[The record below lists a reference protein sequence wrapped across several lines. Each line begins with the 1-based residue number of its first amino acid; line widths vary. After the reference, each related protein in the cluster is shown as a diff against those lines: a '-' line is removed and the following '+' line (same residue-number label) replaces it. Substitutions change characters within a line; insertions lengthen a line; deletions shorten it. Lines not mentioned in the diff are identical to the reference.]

1 MSDQTIAPETGAPE
15 TGAPET
21 GAAETGAQDSKLP
34 FQAEVSRLLDIV
46 ANALYSDKEVF
57 LRELISNAAD
67 ACDRLRYAAITEPSL
82 TEGGTELAIR
92 LIVDKEART
101 LTVSDT
107 GIGMNRDELIENL
120 GTIARSGTSAF
131 LSKLGDA
138 KKDVNL
144 IGQFGVGF
152 YAAFM
157 VADRV
162 EVVSRRAG
170 EAQGWRWLSEGK
182 GEFSVGPVDKTTHGT
197 DITLHLKEGESEF
210 LEEYRL
216 RQIVT
221 RYSDHIAVPI
231 RFGTEADAAN
241 LNHAAALWT
250 RPKSEITENEYKEF
264 YHHVAHAF
272 DDPWATLH
280 WRAEGVID
288 YTALLFVP
296 KTKPFDLSDPGR
308 KHGVKLYVRRVF
320 ITEGT
325 EGLIPPYLRF
335 LRGVVE
341 SEDLPLNISRE
352 MLQLS
357 PILSKIRSGV
367 TKRVLSD
374 LAKRAENAEDYAE
387 FWNNFGPV
395 LKEGLYEDHEN
406 RAELFKAARFRSTA
420 GEGLIS
426 LADYVGRMRPGQEAI
441 YFLTGDN
448 VANLRNSP
456 HVEGFLSRGIE
467 VLLLTDS
474 IDEFWPQ
481 MAHEYEGKPLRSV
494 TRAGDDLSKVELLDG
509 KKDEAAEKPSEGE
522 TSSLIALIKLVLGE
536 AVKDV
541 KTSPTLT
548 ESAVRLVA
556 AEGAPDIHLERLLRM
571 HGQLQ
576 EKMAHVL
583 EINPGHKLIRE
594 MARRAS
600 ADGASDALSDRI
612 WLLLDQARILEG
624 DSVLDPAA
632 FAKRLAGVMEGG
644 I

>member
-1 MSDQTIAPETGAPE
+1 MSD
-15 TGAPET
+15 
-21 GAAETGAQDSKLP
+21 AQESKLP

-67 ACDRLRYAAITEPSL
+67 ACDRLRYAAITRP
-82 TEGGTELAIR
+82 ELLEDGAEMGIR
-92 LIVDKEART
+92 LVVAKDVRT
-101 LTVSDT
+101 LTISDT
-107 GIGMNRDELIENL
+107 GIGMSRDELIANL
-120 GTIARSGTSAF
+120 GTIAKSGTSAF
-131 LSKLGDA
+131 LSTLGEA
-138 KKDVNL
+138 KKDLSL

-162 EVVSRRAG
+162 EVVSRHAG
-170 EAQGWRWLSEGK
+170 EAEAWRWASEGK
-182 GEFSVGPVDKTTHGT
+182 GEFTVAPAEKSGRGT
-197 DITLHLKEGESEF
+197 DITLHLKEGEDEF
-210 LEEYRL
+210 LEEWRL

-221 RYSDHIAVPI
+221 KYSDHISVPI
-231 RFGTEADAAN
+231 RFGLEADAQN

-250 RPKSEITENEYKEF
+250 RPKSEITTDDYREF

-272 DDPWATLH
+272 DEPWDTLH

-296 KTKPFDLSDPGR
+296 KTKPFDMGDPNR
-308 KHGVKLYVRRVF
+308 KHGVKLYVKRVF

-357 PILSKIRSGV
+357 PILAKIRSGV
-367 TKRVLSD
+367 TKRVLSE
-374 LAKRAENAEDYAE
+374 LAKRAEKADEYAE
-387 FWNNFGPV
+387 FWGTFGAI
-395 LKEGLYEDHEN
+395 LKEGLYEDREN
-406 RAELFKAARFRSTA
+406 RTELFKAVCFRSTA

-426 LADYVGRMRPGQEAI
+426 LADYVGRMKPDQEAI

-448 VANLRNSP
+448 PAILQNSP
-456 HVEGFLSRGIE
+456 HLEGFLSRGIE

-474 IDEFWPQ
+474 IDEFWPAV
-481 MAHEYEGKPLRSV
+481 AHDYEGKPLRSV
-494 TRAGDDLSKVELLDG
+494 TRAGDDLSKIATAEG
-509 KKDEAAEKPSEGE
+509 KEEDKADAAPEGE
-522 TSSLIALIKLVLGE
+522 IATLIALVKTVLGE

-541 KTSPTLT
+541 KISPTLR

-556 AEGAPDIHLERLLRM
+556 AEGAPDIHLEKLLRM

-576 EKMAHVL
+576 AETPHVL
-583 EINPGHKLIRE
+583 EINAGHRLIRE
-594 MARRAS
+594 MAKHAG
-600 ADGASDALSDRI
+600 AEGASDLLTDRI

-624 DSVLDPAA
+624 DAVIDPNAFARRLASVL
-632 FAKRLAGVMEGG
+632 ESG
-644 I
+644 IG

>member
-1 MSDQTIAPETGAPE
+1 MT
-15 TGAPET
+15 
-21 GAAETGAQDSKLP
+21 AQEESKLP

-67 ACDRLRYAAITEPSL
+67 ACDRLRYAAITRPEL
-82 TEGGTELAIR
+82 TEDGAELGIR
-92 LIVDKEART
+92 LIVDKDART
-101 LTVSDT
+101 LTITDT
-107 GIGMNRDELIENL
+107 GIGMNRDELIQTL
-120 GTIARSGTSAF
+120 GTIAKSGTSAF
-131 LSKLGDA
+131 LSSLGEA
-138 KKDVNL
+138 KKDLSL

-157 VADRV
+157 VSDRV
-162 EVVSRRAG
+162 EVLSRHAG
-170 EAQGWRWLSEGK
+170 EAEAWRWTSEGK
-182 GEFSVGPVDKTTHGT
+182 GEFTVASADKAVRGT
-197 DITLHLKEGESEF
+197 DISLHLKDGEDEF
-210 LEEYRL
+210 LEEWRL

-221 RYSDHIAVPI
+221 KYSDHISVPI
-231 RFGTEADAAN
+231 RYGTDADAQN

-250 RPKSEITENEYKEF
+250 RPKSEITADEYKEF

-272 DDPWATLH
+272 DEPWATLH

-296 KTKPFDLSDPGR
+296 KNKPFDMGDPDR
-308 KHGVKLYVRRVF
+308 KHGVKLYVKRVF

-357 PILSKIRSGV
+357 PVLAKIRAGV
-367 TKRVLSD
+367 TKRVLGD
-374 LAKRAENAEDYAE
+374 LAKRAEKAEDYAE
-387 FWNNFGPV
+387 FWGTFGAV
-395 LKEGLYEDHEN
+395 LKEGLYEDRDN
-406 RAELFKAARFRSTA
+406 KAELFKAVRFRSTD
-420 GEGLIS
+420 GDGLTS
-426 LADYVGRMRPGQEAI
+426 LADYVGRMKPDQEAV

-456 HVEGFLSRGIE
+456 HLEGFLSRGIE

-474 IDEFWPQ
+474 IDEFWPSV
-481 MAHEYEGKPLRSV
+481 AHDYEGKPLRSV
-494 TRAGDDLSKVELLDG
+494 TRAGDDLAKIAPAEG
-509 KKDEAAEKPSEGE
+509 KDAEKTETAPEGE
-522 TSSLIALIKLVLGE
+522 VANLIALIKTVLGE

-541 KTSPTLT
+541 KVSPTLR

-556 AEGAPDIHLERLLRM
+556 AEGAPDIHLEKLLRM

-576 EKMAHVL
+576 TGSAHVL
-583 EINPGHKLIRE
+583 EINAGHRLIRE
-594 MARRAS
+594 MAKRAS
-600 ADGASDALSDRI
+600 ADGAGDTLGDRI

-624 DSVLDPAA
+624 DAVLDPNA
-632 FAKRLAGVMEGG
+632 FARRLAAVLESG
-644 I
+644 ID

>member
-1 MSDQTIAPETGAPE
+1 MTDVQE
-15 TGAPET
+15 
-21 GAAETGAQDSKLP
+21 SKLP

-67 ACDRLRYAAITEPSL
+67 ACDRLRYAAITRP
-82 TEGGTELAIR
+82 ELNEDGADLGIR
-92 LIVDKEART
+92 LVVDKEART
-101 LTVSDT
+101 LTISDT
-107 GIGMNRDELIENL
+107 GIGMNRDELIQNL
-120 GTIARSGTSAF
+120 GTIAKSGTSAF
-131 LSKLGDA
+131 LSSLGDA
-138 KKDVNL
+138 KKDLNL

-157 VADRV
+157 VSDRV
-162 EVVSRRAG
+162 QVVSRHAG
-170 EAQGWRWLSEGK
+170 EAEAWRWSSEGK
-182 GEFSVGPVDKTTHGT
+182 GEFTVAAAEKSIRGT
-197 DITLHLKEGESEF
+197 DITLHLKADEDEF
-210 LEEYRL
+210 LEEWRI

-221 RYSDHIAVPI
+221 KYSDHISVPI
-231 RFGTEADAAN
+231 RFGTEADAEN

-250 RPKSEITENEYKEF
+250 RPKSEITPDQYKEF

-272 DDPWATLH
+272 DEPWATLH

-296 KTKPFDLSDPGR
+296 KTRPFDIGDPGR
-308 KHGVKLYVRRVF
+308 KHGVKLYVKRVF

-357 PILSKIRSGV
+357 PVLAKIRAGV
-367 TKRVLSD
+367 TKRVLNE
-374 LAKRAENAEDYAE
+374 LAKRAENAGDYAE
-387 FWNNFGPV
+387 FWGTFGPII
-395 LKEGLYEDHEN
+395 KEGLYEDRDN
-406 RAELFKAARFRSTA
+406 RAELFKAVRFNSTNSPD
-420 GEGLIS
+420 LIS
-426 LADYVGRMRPGQEAI
+426 IADYVGRMKPDQEAI

-448 VANLRNSP
+448 ITNLRNSP
-456 HVEGFLSRGIE
+456 HLEGFRARGVE

-474 IDEFWPQ
+474 IDEFWPSVT
-481 MAHEYEGKPLRSV
+481 HDYEGKPLRSV
-494 TRAGDDLSKVELLDG
+494 TRAGEDLSKIATADG
-509 KKDEAAEKPSEGE
+509 KDEDKTE
-522 TSSLIALIKLVLGE
+522 TAPENEVSNLIALIKTVLGG

-541 KTSPTLT
+541 KVSPTLR

-556 AEGAPDIHLERLLRM
+556 ADGAPDIHLEKLLRM

-576 EKMAHVL
+576 EASAHVL
-583 EINPGHKLIRE
+583 EINAGHRLIRE

-600 ADGASDALSDRI
+600 TEGAGDSLNDRI
-612 WLLLDQARILEG
+612 WLLLDQARILDG
-624 DSVLDPAA
+624 DAVLDPNA
-632 FAKRLAGVMEGG
+632 FARRLAGVLENGLS
-644 I
+644 

>member
-1 MSDQTIAPETGAPE
+1 MTD
-15 TGAPET
+15 
-21 GAAETGAQDSKLP
+21 AQESKLP

-67 ACDRLRYAAITEPSL
+67 ACDRLRYAAITRPEL
-82 TEGGTELAIR
+82 TEDGAEMGIR

-101 LTVSDT
+101 LTISDA
-107 GIGMNRDELIENL
+107 GIGMNRDELIQNL
-120 GTIARSGTSAF
+120 GTIAKSGTSAF
-131 LSKLGDA
+131 LSTLGDA
-138 KKDVNL
+138 KKDLSL

-157 VADRV
+157 VSDRV
-162 EVVSRRAG
+162 EVVSRHAG
-170 EAQGWRWLSEGK
+170 EAEAWRWASEGK
-182 GEFSVGPVDKTTHGT
+182 GEFTVAAAEKATRGT
-197 DITLHLKEGESEF
+197 DITLHLKAAEDEF
-210 LEEYRL
+210 LEEWRI

-221 RYSDHIAVPI
+221 KYSDHISVPI
-231 RFGTEADAAN
+231 RFGTEAEAEN

-250 RPKSEITENEYKEF
+250 RPKSEITADEYKEF

-272 DDPWATLH
+272 DEPWATLH

-296 KTKPFDLSDPGR
+296 KTKPFDMGDPGR
-308 KHGVKLYVRRVF
+308 KHGVKLYVKRVF

-357 PILSKIRSGV
+357 PVLAKIRAGV
-367 TKRVLSD
+367 TKRVLSE
-374 LAKRAENAEDYAE
+374 LSKRAEKADEYAE
-387 FWNNFGPV
+387 FWSTFGPI
-395 LKEGLYEDHEN
+395 LKEGLYEDRDN
-406 RAELFKAARFRSTA
+406 RAELFKAVRFRSTA
-420 GEGLIS
+420 GEDLIS
-426 LADYVGRMRPGQEAI
+426 IADYVGRMKPDQEAI

-448 VANLRNSP
+448 IANLRNSP
-456 HVEGFLSRGIE
+456 HLEGFRSRGVE

-474 IDEFWPQ
+474 IDEFWPSVV
-481 MAHEYEGKPLRSV
+481 HDFEGKPLRSV
-494 TRAGDDLSKVELLDG
+494 TRAGDDLSKIAPAEG
-509 KKDEAAEKPSEGE
+509 KDEEKTE
-522 TSSLIALIKLVLGE
+522 TAPESDVANLIALIKLTLGE

-541 KTSPTLT
+541 KVSPTLR

-556 AEGAPDIHLERLLRM
+556 AEGAPDIHLEKLLRM

-576 EKMAHVL
+576 EASAHVL
-583 EINPGHKLIRE
+583 EINAGHRLIRE
-594 MARRAS
+594 MAKRAS
-600 ADGASDALSDRI
+600 AAGAGDSLTDRI

-624 DSVLDPAA
+624 DAVLDPNA
-632 FAKRLAGVMEGG
+632 FARRLASVLESG
-644 I
+644 IA

>member
-1 MSDQTIAPETGAPE
+1 MTDQQEA
-15 TGAPET
+15 
-21 GAAETGAQDSKLP
+21 KLP

-67 ACDRLRYAAITEPSL
+67 ACDRLRYAAITRPEL
-82 TEGGTELAIR
+82 TEDGAEMGIR
-92 LIVDKEART
+92 LIVDKDART
-101 LTVSDT
+101 LTIADT
-107 GIGMNRDELIENL
+107 GIGMNRDELIANL
-120 GTIARSGTSAF
+120 GTIAKSGTSAF
-131 LSKLGDA
+131 LSSLGDA
-138 KKDVNL
+138 KKDLNL

-157 VADRV
+157 VSDK
-162 EVVSRRAG
+162 VSVLSRHAG
-170 EAQGWRWLSEGK
+170 EAESWRWVSEGK
-182 GEFSVGPVDKTTHGT
+182 GEFTVASAEKATRGT
-197 DITLHLKEGESEF
+197 EITLHLKEAEDEF
-210 LEEYRL
+210 LEEWRL

-221 RYSDHIAVPI
+221 KYSDHISVPI
-231 RFGTEADAAN
+231 RFGTDADAQN

-250 RPKSEITENEYKEF
+250 RPKSEITPEEYKEF

-272 DDPWATLH
+272 DEPWATLH

-296 KTKPFDLSDPGR
+296 KMKPFDMGDPSR

-325 EGLIPPYLRF
+325 EGLVPPYLRF

-387 FWNNFGPV
+387 FWTTFGAV
-395 LKEGLYEDHEN
+395 LKEGLYEDREN
-406 RAELFKAARFRSTA
+406 KAELFKAVRFRSTH
-420 GEGLIS
+420 GEGLVS
-426 LADYVGRMRPGQEAI
+426 LADYAGRMKPGQEAV

-448 VANLRNSP
+448 IANLRNSP
-456 HVEGFLSRGIE
+456 HLEGFRARGIE

-481 MAHEYEGKPLRSV
+481 TANDYEGKQFRSV
-494 TRAGDDLSKVELLDG
+494 TRAGEDLAKIAPEEG
-509 KKDEAAEKPSEGE
+509 KDEQIPESAPEGE
-522 TSSLIALIKLVLGE
+522 VSNLIALIKMVLSD

-541 KTSPTLT
+541 KVSPTLR

-556 AEGAPDIHLERLLRM
+556 SEGAPDIHLEKLLRM

-576 EKMAHVL
+576 EATPHVL
-583 EINPGHKLIRE
+583 EINPGHRLIRE
-594 MARRAS
+594 MAKRAS
-600 ADGASDALSDRI
+600 ADGAADSLTDRI

-624 DSVLDPAA
+624 DAVLDPNA
-632 FAKRLAGVMEGG
+632 FARRLAAVLESG
-644 I
+644 IG

>member
-1 MSDQTIAPETGAPE
+1 MTDVQE
-15 TGAPET
+15 
-21 GAAETGAQDSKLP
+21 SKLP

-67 ACDRLRYAAITEPSL
+67 ACDRLRYAAITRP
-82 TEGGTELAIR
+82 ELNEDGADLGIR
-92 LIVDKEART
+92 LVVDKEART
-101 LTVSDT
+101 LTISDT
-107 GIGMNRDELIENL
+107 GIGMNRDELIQNL
-120 GTIARSGTSAF
+120 GTIAKSGTSAF
-131 LSKLGDA
+131 LSSLGDA
-138 KKDVNL
+138 KKDLNL

-157 VADRV
+157 VSDRV
-162 EVVSRRAG
+162 EVVSRHAG
-170 EAQGWRWLSEGK
+170 EAEAWRWSSEGK
-182 GEFSVGPVDKTTHGT
+182 GEFTVAAAEKSIRGT
-197 DITLHLKEGESEF
+197 DITLHLKADEDEF
-210 LEEYRL
+210 LEEWRI

-221 RYSDHIAVPI
+221 KYSDHISVPI
-231 RFGTEADAAN
+231 RFGTEADAEN

-250 RPKSEITENEYKEF
+250 RPKSEITPDQYKEF
-264 YHHVAHAF
+264 YHHVAHAC
-272 DDPWATLH
+272 DEPWATLH

-296 KTKPFDLSDPGR
+296 KTRPFDIGDPGR
-308 KHGVKLYVRRVF
+308 KHGVKLYVKRVF

-357 PILSKIRSGV
+357 PVLAKIRAGV
-367 TKRVLSD
+367 TKRVLNE
-374 LAKRAENAEDYAE
+374 LAKRAENAGDYAE
-387 FWNNFGPV
+387 FWGTFGPII
-395 LKEGLYEDHEN
+395 KEGLYEDRDN
-406 RAELFKAARFRSTA
+406 RAELFKAVRFNSTNSPD
-420 GEGLIS
+420 LIS
-426 LADYVGRMRPGQEAI
+426 IADYVGRMKPDQEAI

-448 VANLRNSP
+448 ITNLRNSP
-456 HVEGFLSRGIE
+456 HLEGFRARGVE

-474 IDEFWPQ
+474 IDEFWPSVT
-481 MAHEYEGKPLRSV
+481 HDYEGKPLRSV
-494 TRAGDDLSKVELLDG
+494 TRAGEDLSKIATADG
-509 KKDEAAEKPSEGE
+509 KDEDKTE
-522 TSSLIALIKLVLGE
+522 TAPENEVSNLIALIKTVLGG

-541 KTSPTLT
+541 KVSPTLR

-556 AEGAPDIHLERLLRM
+556 ADGAPDIHLEKLLRM

-576 EKMAHVL
+576 EASAHVL
-583 EINPGHKLIRE
+583 EINAGHRLIRE

-600 ADGASDALSDRI
+600 TEGAGDSLNDRI

-624 DSVLDPAA
+624 DAVLDPNA
-632 FAKRLAGVMEGG
+632 FARRLAGVLENGL

>member
-1 MSDQTIAPETGAPE
+1 MTEQPE
-15 TGAPET
+15 
-21 GAAETGAQDSKLP
+21 SKLP

-67 ACDRLRYAAITEPSL
+67 ACDRLRYAAITRPEL
-82 TEGGTELAIR
+82 TEDGAEMGIR
-92 LIVDKEART
+92 LIVDKDAKT
-101 LTVSDT
+101 LTISDT
-107 GIGMNRDELIENL
+107 GIGMNRDELIQNL
-120 GTIARSGTSAF
+120 GTIAKSGTSAF
-131 LSKLGDA
+131 LSALGDA

-162 EVVSRRAG
+162 EVVSRHAG
-170 EAQGWRWLSEGK
+170 VAEAWRWASEGK
-182 GEFSVGPVDKTTHGT
+182 GEFSIAGAEKSVRGT
-197 DITLHLKEGESEF
+197 DITLHLKADESEF
-210 LEEYRL
+210 LDEWRL
-216 RQIVT
+216 RQIVKK
-221 RYSDHIAVPI
+221 YSDHVAVPI
-231 RFGTEADAAN
+231 RFGAEADAEN

-250 RPKSEITENEYKEF
+250 RPKSEITAEEYKEF
-264 YHHVAHAF
+264 YNHVAHAF

-296 KTKPFDLSDPGR
+296 KTKPFDMADPNR
-308 KHGVKLYVRRVF
+308 KHGVKLYVKRVF

-357 PILSKIRSGV
+357 PVLAKIRAGV
-367 TKRVLSD
+367 TKRVLNELS
-374 LAKRAENAEDYAE
+374 KRAENAEDYAE
-387 FWNNFGPV
+387 FWGTFGPI
-395 LKEGLYEDHEN
+395 LKEGLYEDRDN
-406 RAELFKAARFRSTA
+406 RAELFKAVRFRSTE
-420 GEGLIS
+420 GEGLVS
-426 LADYVGRMRPGQEAI
+426 LADYIGRMKPDQEAI
-441 YFLTGDN
+441 YYLTGDN
-448 VANLRNSP
+448 LANLRNSP
-456 HVEGFLSRGIE
+456 HLEGFRARGIE

-474 IDEFWPQ
+474 IDEFWPSV
-481 MAHEYEGKPLRSV
+481 AHDYEGKPLRSV
-494 TRAGDDLSKVELLDG
+494 TRAGDDLSKIAPAEG
-509 KKDEAAEKPSEGE
+509 KEDEKTEAAPEGDVAN
-522 TSSLIALIKLVLGE
+522 LIALIKLTLGDK
-536 AVKDV
+536 VKDV
-541 KTSPTLT
+541 KVSPTLR

-556 AEGAPDIHLERLLRM
+556 AEGAPDIHLEKLLRM

-576 EKMAHVL
+576 EESAHVL
-583 EINPGHKLIRE
+583 EINAGHRLIKE
-594 MARRAS
+594 MAKRAG
-600 ADGASDALSDRI
+600 ADGASDALTDRI

-624 DSVLDPAA
+624 DAVLDPNA
-632 FAKRLAGVMEGG
+632 FARRLASVLESG

>member
-1 MSDQTIAPETGAPE
+1 MTDVQE
-15 TGAPET
+15 
-21 GAAETGAQDSKLP
+21 SKLP

-67 ACDRLRYAAITEPSL
+67 ACDRLRYAAITRP
-82 TEGGTELAIR
+82 ELNEDGADLGIR
-92 LIVDKEART
+92 LVVDKEART
-101 LTVSDT
+101 LTISDT
-107 GIGMNRDELIENL
+107 GIGMNRDELIQNL
-120 GTIARSGTSAF
+120 GTIAKSGTSAF
-131 LSKLGDA
+131 LSSLGDA
-138 KKDVNL
+138 KKDLNL

-157 VADRV
+157 VSDRV
-162 EVVSRRAG
+162 EVVSRHAG
-170 EAQGWRWLSEGK
+170 EAEAWRWSSEGK
-182 GEFSVGPVDKTTHGT
+182 GEFTVAAAEKSIRGT
-197 DITLHLKEGESEF
+197 DITLHLKADEDEF
-210 LEEYRL
+210 LEEWRI

-221 RYSDHIAVPI
+221 KYSDHISVPI
-231 RFGTEADAAN
+231 RFGTEADAEN

-250 RPKSEITENEYKEF
+250 RPKSEITPDQYKEF

-272 DDPWATLH
+272 DEPWATLQ

-296 KTKPFDLSDPGR
+296 KTRPFDIGDPGR
-308 KHGVKLYVRRVF
+308 KHGVKLYVKRVF

-357 PILSKIRSGV
+357 PVLAKIRAGV
-367 TKRVLSD
+367 TKRVLNE
-374 LAKRAENAEDYAE
+374 LAKRAENAGDYAE
-387 FWNNFGPV
+387 FWGTFGPII
-395 LKEGLYEDHEN
+395 KEGLYEDRDN
-406 RAELFKAARFRSTA
+406 RAELFKAVRFNSTNSPD
-420 GEGLIS
+420 LIS
-426 LADYVGRMRPGQEAI
+426 IADYVGRMKPDQEAI

-448 VANLRNSP
+448 ITNLRNSP
-456 HVEGFLSRGIE
+456 HLEGFRARGVE

-474 IDEFWPQ
+474 IDEFWPSVT
-481 MAHEYEGKPLRSV
+481 HDYEGKPLRSV
-494 TRAGDDLSKVELLDG
+494 TRAGEDLSKIATADG
-509 KKDEAAEKPSEGE
+509 KDEDKTE
-522 TSSLIALIKLVLGE
+522 TAPENEVSNLIALIKTVLGG

-541 KTSPTLT
+541 KVSPTLR

-556 AEGAPDIHLERLLRM
+556 ADGAPDIHLEKLLRM

-576 EKMAHVL
+576 EASAHVL
-583 EINPGHKLIRE
+583 EINAGHRLIRE

-600 ADGASDALSDRI
+600 TEGAGDSLNDRI

-624 DSVLDPAA
+624 DAVLDPNA
-632 FAKRLAGVMEGG
+632 FARRLAGVLENGL

>member
-1 MSDQTIAPETGAPE
+1 MTEQQEA
-15 TGAPET
+15 
-21 GAAETGAQDSKLP
+21 KLP

-57 LRELISNAAD
+57 LRELISNSAD
-67 ACDRLRYAAITEPSL
+67 ACDRLRYAAITRPEL
-82 TEGGTELAIR
+82 TEDGAELGIR
-92 LIVDKEART
+92 LIVDKDART

-107 GIGMNRDELIENL
+107 GIGMNRDELIANL
-120 GTIARSGTSAF
+120 GTIAKSGTSAF
-131 LSKLGDA
+131 LSSLGDA
-138 KKDVNL
+138 KKDLNL

-157 VADRV
+157 VSDKV
-162 EVVSRRAG
+162 TVVSRHAG
-170 EAQGWRWLSEGK
+170 EAEAWRWVSEGK
-182 GEFSVGPVDKTTHGT
+182 GEFTVAAAEKPVRGT
-197 DITLHLKEGESEF
+197 DITLHLKEGEDEF
-210 LEEYRL
+210 LEEWRL

-221 RYSDHIAVPI
+221 KYSDHISVPI
-231 RFGTEADAAN
+231 RFGTDAEAEN

-250 RPKSEITENEYKEF
+250 RPKSEITADEYKEF

-272 DDPWATLH
+272 DEPWATLH

-296 KTKPFDLSDPGR
+296 KNKPFDMADPNR

-325 EGLIPPYLRF
+325 EGLVPPYLRF

-357 PILSKIRSGV
+357 PILAKIRAGV
-367 TKRVLSD
+367 TKRVLGE
-374 LAKRAENAEDYAE
+374 LAKRAEKPEDYAE
-387 FWNNFGPV
+387 FWATFGAI
-395 LKEGLYEDHEN
+395 LKEGLYEDREN
-406 RAELFKAARFRSTA
+406 RAELFKAVRFRSTS
-420 GEGLIS
+420 GEGLVS
-426 LADYVGRMRPGQEAI
+426 LADYVGRMKPDQEAI

-448 VANLRNSP
+448 AANLRNSP
-456 HVEGFLSRGIE
+456 HLEGFLARGIE

-474 IDEFWPQ
+474 IDEFWPAV
-481 MAHEYEGKPLRSV
+481 AHDYEGKPLRSV
-494 TRAGDDLSKVELLDG
+494 TRAGDDLAKIAPAEG
-509 KKDEAAEKPSEGE
+509 KDEEKPETAPEGE
-522 TSSLIALIKLVLGE
+522 VANLIALMKTVLGD

-541 KTSPTLT
+541 KVSPTLR

-556 AEGAPDIHLERLLRM
+556 GEGAPDIHLEKLLRM

-576 EKMAHVL
+576 EATPHVL
-583 EINPGHKLIRE
+583 EINAGHSLIRE
-594 MARRAS
+594 MAKRAS
-600 ADGASDALSDRI
+600 ADGAGDTLTDRI

-624 DSVLDPAA
+624 DAVLDPNA
-632 FAKRLAGVMEGG
+632 FARRLASVLESG
-644 I
+644 IG